1 MNRAAQRCI
10 ADLDTALARTGELI
24 KIARLHDA
32 PDGDP
37 TNAATWGFW
46 PTAVATPA
54 QIAAATKLLAAQT
67 PVALAAADAI
77 VAAAAAAIP
86 NPLATAHAQAV
97 SGLPTASAVPSGA

>member
-1 MNRAAQRCI
+1 MTLFYAPAVLHTAIAAVCPI
-10 ADLDTALARTGELI
+10 DGI
-24 KIARLHDA
+24 WI
-32 PDGDP
+32 GDP